1 VPKMKCRFYVTIF
14 NNIKQFN
21 SHAKFKENILEN
33 EIQKHLKLIGK
44 VYKENVWIPH
54 ELLEENK
61 KFVCQDGHE
70 MKLQVGKQN
79 RWRCYVKESRKE
91 IGIRIGTWFEGTKI
105 PFKTAIFFIY
115 CWSYEMVSVD
125 FCKRELEMN
134 HNTVVDWGSYFREV
148 CLFMEKKCQS
158 IIGRKGFTVEV
169 DETLFTRRKNHCGRM
184 LTQQWCF
191 GRICCETKECF
202 VRPVPNRSSNT
213 LIEVLR
219 RRREYSQVAEPGY
232 EHLKVNHKYNFVDQ
246 LTNAHTQNI
255 KRVWRSVKARSRRQN
270 KTCKSMPEGY
280 MYEFTWRKKNKK
292 EPFYSMLKDIKEF
305 YCFLVKK

>member
-1 VPKMKCRFYVTIF
+1 MYGFHTNYWKKIKNSLNTIKF
-14 NNIKQFN
+14 NAIKYN
-21 SHAKFKENILEN
+21 SE
-33 EIQKHLKLIGK
+33 
-44 VYKENVWIPH
+44 
-54 ELLEENK
+54 
-61 KFVCQDGHE
+61 VCQDGHE

-219 RRREYSQVAEPGY
+219 RRV
-232 EHLKVNHKYNFVDQ
+232 
-246 LTNAHTQNI
+246 
-255 KRVWRSVKARSRRQN
+255 RQE
-270 KTCKSMPEGY
+270 TLIISDM
-280 MYEFTWRKKNKK
+280 
-292 EPFYSMLKDIKEF
+292 
-305 YCFLVKK
+305 